1 VVRRYLTWLEAVSAL
16 DRGKAVEQLL
26 PAQNHD
32 GLPTVRWLTV
42 YRPDAFVVAV
52 HHVYDPCDPE
62 FLDVSAFAPVD
73 ENEDNGAGI
82 EIGRASDPEQA
93 LRIAGGSGA
102 APERWVNQFVV
113 AEEYRDAHGWT

>member
-1 VVRRYLTWLEAVSAL
+1 MTWPEAVSAL

-26 PAQNHD
+26 PAQDHD
-32 GLPTVRWLTV
+32 GQPTVRWLAV
-42 YRPDAFVVAV
+42 YPYDGAFVVAV

-62 FLDVSAFAPVD
+62 FLDVGAFAPV
-73 ENEDNGAGI
+73 NEEEDFGEGT

-93 LRIAGGSGA
+93 LRTAGGIGA
-102 APERWVNQFVV
+102 SPERWVNQFVI